1 MMKKINELNDIESI
15 STFYRGMAMGYGKQK
30 NVLFISEENGSI
42 VDKIPFQRNLL
53 EIMEDKLFLS
63 NTDLYVYDEELQDFI
78 LYRKSL
84 EGGRVNLFN
93 GNFIENKYTR
103 SSESVQVTMYNGK
116 SDVKLWEKIYS
127 DRISWF
133 CRGNHLYVTDLMHE
147 YIDFIDARTG
157 GVLNTLHFENPP
169 ISRFIYYYKDTLI
182 VSLEIKPLEEYRLL
196 GLDARTG
203 EEKWSIEDA
212 RYLYVQDLEK
222 GYLYGIGGNLFQVID
237 VKNGKI
243 LVYERLS
250 SEIEKYKVFPAR
262 KGCLSPNGLYFYSNS
277 ADCKFGLINLHTHK
291 IEFVVDLNF
300 SNGVKITDLSY
311 HNGRLY
317 ILDTDK
323 TLHIFAEE

>member
-212 RYLYVQDLEK
+212 DYRYIQDPMT
-222 GYLYGIGGNLFQVID
+222 GYLYDIGGKRFNVVD
-237 VKNGKI
+237 PGEGKI
-243 LVYERLS
+243 L
-250 SEIEKYKVFPAR
+250 YKGDMTAENKKFDILPEWGILGKNSIYFIDNFPR
-262 KGCLSPNGLYFYSNS
+262 SRVGRIDLKTY
-277 ADCKFGLINLHTHK
+277 K